1 MSVISS
7 GIATGSAEF
16 KRNAA
21 QFQLLL
27 DDLRERR
34 RRARAGG
41 DAAAKER
48 HTQAG
53 KLLPRDRVEALLDP
67 GSPFFEL
74 GELAGDGMYGS
85 NPPGAGIIT
94 GIGRVS
100 GRVCMIVAND
110 ASVKGGT
117 YYTMTARKHVRAQRI
132 AWQHRLPG
140 ITLVDSGGANLPEM
154 AGIFPDSGQYG
165 SVLHQLIR
173 QSADGIPQLSVVHG
187 ACTAGGAYTPA
198 LTDQTVIV
206 RGQGYIH
213 LGGPE
218 IVVAATGEVVDRETL
233 GGAEMHTFRSG
244 VTDYL
249 AANDRHALG
258 VLRRLVSNLP
268 ARPAPFSPP
277 ETPRPPRY
285 DPREIYGIIQSDS
298 KLQTDTRE
306 IIARLVDDSRFDEFK
321 PNFGDTLRCGFAH
334 WGGYPV
340 GIVANQGVLMSESSV
355 KAVQF
360 IDMCCKRD
368 IPLLFMADV
377 TGFMVGRDAE
387 WGGIAKHGA
396 KMVQAMSSANVPK
409 YNLVIGN
416 SYGAGYMGMCGRP
429 FEPHFSFGWPNG
441 RAALMGPEQAATT
454 LAMVQRRKRERLG
467 QEWSQEEEEA
477 FRAPIR
483 EQFTSFANM
492 NNYAANL
499 WIDSILDPAETR
511 TAMSLLLDLAARMPP
526 RPTSFAVLRM

>member
-7 GIATGSAEF
+7 HVSTGSADF

-21 QFQLLL
+21 QFQVLL
-27 DDLRERR
+27 DDLHQRR
-34 RRARAGG
+34 KRARASGE
-41 DAAAKER
+41 AAAKER
-48 HTQAG
+48 HTKAG

-67 GSPFFEL
+67 GSPFLEI

-110 ASVKGGT
+110 STVKGGT
-117 YYTMTARKHVRAQRI
+117 YYTMTAKKHVRAQKI

-154 AGIFPDSGQYG
+154 AGIFPDAGQYG

-173 QSADGIPQLSVVHG
+173 QSADGIPQISVVHG
-187 ACTAGGAYTPA
+187 ACTAGGAYTPV
-198 LTDQTVIV
+198 LTDQAVIV
-206 RGQGYIH
+206 KGQGYIH

-218 IVVAATGEVVDRETL
+218 IVQSATGEVVDRETL

-249 AANDRHALG
+249 VNNDRHALG
-258 VLRRLVSNLP
+258 VLRRLIADLP
-268 ARPAPFSPP
+268 ARPEPFTMPV
-277 ETPRPPRY
+277 TPQPPRY
-285 DPREIYGIIQSDS
+285 DPREIYGIVNSDMRV
-298 KLQTDTRE
+298 QTNTRE

-321 PNFGDTLRCGFAH
+321 QNFGETLLCGFAN

-340 GIVANQGVLMSESSV
+340 GIVANQGVLMSESSI

-360 IDMCCKRD
+360 IAMCCKRN
-368 IPLLFMADV
+368 IPLIFMADV
-377 TGFMVGRDAE
+377 TGYMVGRDAE

-396 KMVQAMSSANVPK
+396 KMVQAMSAANVPK
-409 YNLVIGN
+409 YNLVIGS

-467 QEWSQEEEEA
+467 QQWSEQEEEE

-483 EQFTSFANM
+483 EQFTNFANM

-499 WIDSILDPAETR
+499 WIDGILDPAETR
-511 TAMSLLLDLAARMPP
+511 TAMSLVLDLAARVPP
-526 RPTSFAVLRM
+526 IPTHFPILRM